1 MIAAYAAACP
11 CPMKDSECWAKVL
24 DCNIKDAGCKE
35 TADWHAAGNDGCYHK
50 DGGEGRS
57 PSMEDYMEEAQRQ
70 LSQWIYKDKDGKMKI
85 KDVPDFAWNVVNEEE
100 KEDFMRR

>member
-1 MIAAYAAACP
+1 
-11 CPMKDSECWAKVL
+11 
-24 DCNIKDAGCKE
+24 
-35 TADWHAAGNDGCYHK
+35 
-50 DGGEGRS
+50 
-57 PSMEDYMEEAQRQ
+57 MEDYMEEAQRQ